1 MTQLLPH
8 KLIKFFI
15 IILFVC
21 LAAYPIVQH
30 FNSADRMPL
39 ESNSSSEQKSA
50 ESTIKRA
57 VGTSAGVTEQAVSQE
72 LIQQVEKQIIHH
84 DISEFGLSLEK
95 GTINLKPTFQIFEP
109 IPDFAAIPD
118 VKTKKK
124 LYFKYIGT
132 AAQDINAVIAKQRQ
146 FVLVNMKDIQN
157 IQDES
162 AEIGA
167 AWAFLLQ
174 EYRVKATTFTAQS
187 TQLLAKI
194 NRIPVSLVQV
204 QTANESGWGT
214 SRFALQGYNFFGLW
228 CYQKGCGFVPSAR
241 NDGATHEVAKF
252 NSLPEAMYA
261 YMRNLNRN
269 NAYQVMRDI
278 RTENIALDDF
288 DLAYAMVNGLHAY
301 SQRGDAYIEELHAM
315 LRVNKELL

>member
-1 MTQLLPH
+1 M
-8 KLIKFFI
+8 
-15 IILFVC
+15 FVC

-30 FNSADRMPL
+30 FNSA
-39 ESNSSSEQKSA
+39 NSSLLGSSSSMEPISSESR
-50 ESTIKRA
+50 IKMVVDSNVANVNEEA
-57 VGTSAGVTEQAVSQE
+57 VNPE

-84 DISEFGLSLEK
+84 DISEFDLSLEL
-95 GTINLKPTFQIFEP
+95 GAVNLKPTFRIFEP

-124 LYFKYIGT
+124 LYFKYIET

-146 FVLVNMKDIQN
+146 FVLVDMKNTQN
-157 IQDES
+157 IKDES
-162 AEIGA
+162 ADVSA

-174 EYRVKATTFTAQS
+174 EYRVKSATFAEQRA
-187 TQLLAKI
+187 QLLAKI
-194 NRIPVSLVQV
+194 NLIPVSLVQV

-241 NDGATHEVAKF
+241 NDGASHEVAKF
-252 NSLPEAMYA
+252 TSLPEAMYA

-269 NAYQVMRDI
+269 NAYQIMRDI
-278 RTENIALDDF
+278 RAENIALGDF